1 MYPDPNAPEQQKRF
15 GGKPGHQNWV
25 QRVNEISEAMND
37 TPLGAPAPA
46 ISQPAKAPKSW
57 RTLILGSLV
66 ALLLMVLAGVFG
78 PAIKDTL
85 IPAINELSY
94 EVSGGAAKAIAKK
107 CGDGTYQ
114 LGDNGNSISFS
125 VQPSAT
131 EQVKFIYCVLDEAGI
146 PDKVRFRIG
155 NSRFIDGAQQ
165 ADWDGWELYWT
176 SDLKAG
182 EAKILL
188 SKV

>member
-46 ISQPAKAPKSW
+46 ISQPAKAHKSW

-66 ALLLMVLAGVFG
+66 ALLLMVLAGNFG
-78 PAIKDTL
+78 PAAIKD
-85 IPAINELSY
+85 LSS
-94 EVSGGAAKAIAKK
+94 EVSGGTVKEIAEK

-114 LGDNGNSISFS
+114 LGDGGNSISFS
-125 VQPSAT
+125 FNEST
-131 EQVKFIYCVLDEAGI
+131 SKEELSFLKCVLDESGP
-146 PDKVRFRIG
+146 PDSVRFRFRNTG
-155 NSRFIDGAQQ
+155 VFDGAQQ

-176 SDLKAG
+176 TDIKAG
-182 EAKILL
+182 RAKILL
-188 SKV
+188 LKV

>member
-1 MYPDPNAPEQQKRF
+1 MTDE
-15 GGKPGHQNWV
+15 
-25 QRVNEISEAMND
+25 ND

-46 ISQPAKAPKSW
+46 ISQPAKPPNSW
-57 RTLILGSLV
+57 RSLILGSLA

-85 IPAINELSY
+85 IPAINELSS
-94 EVSGGAAKAIAKK
+94 EVSGGAVKAIAEK

-114 LGDNGNSISFS
+114 LGDGGNSISFS
-125 VQPSAT
+125 FNEST
-131 EQVKFIYCVLDEAGI
+131 SKEELSFFKCVLDESGA
-146 PDKVRFRIG
+146 PDNVRFRIG
-155 NSRFIDGAQQ
+155 NTGVFDGAQQ

-176 SDLKAG
+176 TDIKAG
-182 EAKILL
+182 RGKILL